1 MAPGFPEVAGESC
14 TTEDVR
20 GQEITFRNLV
30 PDPVRLCAVLY
41 PLCMGVMRRVKKTEV
56 PPCLRQ
62 VVNYG
67 GFIKNI

>member
-1 MAPGFPEVAGESC
+1 M
-14 TTEDVR
+14 
-20 GQEITFRNLV
+20 FRDLV
-30 PDPVRLCAVLY
+30 PGPGRSCAGLY

-67 GFIKNI
+67 RFNKNI